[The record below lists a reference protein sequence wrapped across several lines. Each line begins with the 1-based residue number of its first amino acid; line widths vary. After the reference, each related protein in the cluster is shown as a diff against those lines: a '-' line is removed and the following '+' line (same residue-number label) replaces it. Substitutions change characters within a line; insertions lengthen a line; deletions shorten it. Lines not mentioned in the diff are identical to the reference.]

1 MRLDDIYKKVE
12 AWDKEIQKELSETA
26 SASINMSGD
35 SAEDVI
41 KLMNALKGEKQADSI
56 DDMQLQLKKVQRWN
70 QLTVWL
76 N

>member
-1 MRLDDIYKKVE
+1 MRLEDIYKKVE

-41 KLMNALKGEKQADSI
+41 YVINALIG
-56 DDMQLQLKKVQRWN
+56 
-70 QLTVWL
+70 
-76 N
+76 